1 MRLSPCLVILAA
13 ISACTQF
20 PELDDAVSEQAQAA
34 PYPALVDLGPLVTEA
49 RASRTD
55 PAEVETSVDARV
67 AALRARAARLRG
79 EVVDAETRRRM
90 QAGAG

>member
-34 PYPALVDLGPLVTEA
+34 PYPALVDLGPLVTEV
-49 RASRTD
+49 RAGRTD